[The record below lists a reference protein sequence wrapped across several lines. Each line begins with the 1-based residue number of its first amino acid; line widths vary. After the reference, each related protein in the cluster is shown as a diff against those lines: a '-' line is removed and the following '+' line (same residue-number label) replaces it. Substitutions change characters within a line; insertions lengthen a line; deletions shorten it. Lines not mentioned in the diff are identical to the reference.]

1 MGKGLRIKSE
11 IKNERMRA
19 DHYGPNIMGGMY
31 YNIHI
36 NSEEQEWRV
45 DIGMEVESQK
55 EGGLSS
61 NG

>member
-1 MGKGLRIKSE
+1 MVAISSISNNMGKGLRIKSE

-36 NSEEQEWRV
+36 NSEEQE
-45 DIGMEVESQK
+45 
-55 EGGLSS
+55 
-61 NG
+61 